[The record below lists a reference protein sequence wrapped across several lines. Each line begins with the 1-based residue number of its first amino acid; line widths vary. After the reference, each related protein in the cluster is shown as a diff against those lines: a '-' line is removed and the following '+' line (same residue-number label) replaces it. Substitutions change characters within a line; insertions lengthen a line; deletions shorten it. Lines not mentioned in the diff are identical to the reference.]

1 MAWRCRFLTARR
13 NQRGHVIT
21 PDTLVDFHTGADLEV
36 VRVKVEGV
44 RRVLR
49 DYLARRPFV
58 HVHNSPLHDVAH
70 FYGTV
75 ALDDVQRVV
84 RVAVPVLDD
93 GAALDHFQRRF
104 PVRCCRE

>member
-49 DYLARRPFV
+49 DDLARRALV
-58 HVHNSPLHDVAH
+58 HVNNSPLHHVAH
-70 FYGTV
+70 SYRTV
-75 ALDDVQRVV
+75 ALDDV
-84 RVAVPVLDD
+84 
-93 GAALDHFQRRF
+93 
-104 PVRCCRE
+104 